1 MDVQIP
7 EGLLVTELSPILTGL
22 FTLTAHNVINKYG
35 KDIITMLIY
44 EWIYWERISNSR
56 SNMSDLLTIKE
67 AASYLRMSP
76 LTLYRMASKGIL
88 PAVKVGRHWRIHNN
102 ALESWLRPMAPR
114 STSYIMV
121 VDDDEAVRSLF
132 RGTLERGGNS
142 DYQVVPASNGDEALS
157 AMESFEFSLI
167 FLDLR
172 MPGMDGVETFGRI
185 RQVDSLVPVVV
196 ITGYPDS
203 DLMAR
208 ALGIGPVGVMMK
220 PFDSQDIE
228 QTVRSFARRPEVV
241 GYNGTGT
248 TIHRQIHE

>member
-1 MDVQIP
+1 
-7 EGLLVTELSPILTGL
+7 
-22 FTLTAHNVINKYG
+22 
-35 KDIITMLIY
+35 
-44 EWIYWERISNSR
+44 
-56 SNMSDLLTIKE
+56 MSDLLTIKE

-88 PAVKVGRHWRIHNN
+88 PAVKVGRHWRIHND
-102 ALESWLRPMAPR
+102 ALESWLRPRAPR

-121 VDDDEAVRSLF
+121 VDDEEAVRSLF
-132 RGTLERGGNS
+132 RGTLERGGNG

-185 RQVDSLVPVVV
+185 RQVDSVVPVSI

-208 ALGIGPVGVMMK
+208 ALEIGPIGVMKK
-220 PFDSQDIE
+220 PFRPRDIE
-228 QTVRSFARRPEVV
+228 QVVGTFARNPEVD
-241 GYNGTGT
+241 GYGGARHVVSGVN
-248 TIHRQIHE
+248 RR